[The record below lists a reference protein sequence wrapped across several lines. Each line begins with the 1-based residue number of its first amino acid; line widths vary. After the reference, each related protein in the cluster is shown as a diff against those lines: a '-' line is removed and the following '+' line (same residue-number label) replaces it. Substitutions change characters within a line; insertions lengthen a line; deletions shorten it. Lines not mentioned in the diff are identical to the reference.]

1 MACELKNHRF
11 DKVHDF
17 EKKFE
22 HLQNKKELKEIKME
36 NKKKQRRKNRDKEAR
51 KKGRLPPMARKSKTR
66 EAATDN
72 EEE

>member
-36 NKKKQRRKNRDKEAR
+36 NKKKTTA
-51 KKGRLPPMARKSKTR
+51 KKPGERSKKKR
-66 EAATDN
+66 EAATDG